1 VLPGGKPQAENR
13 KPVFKMGKFFSK
25 FKTAPPDPAVSTW
38 SNLSQFYSLLI
49 FLIAV
54 PFILIVALVWLTG
67 ILGFSVWIFAGFAVL
82 CGFAIWRLTKKWSSL
97 KAQMAN
103 QTGNL
108 HDIMREAAKDG
119 RDVEV
124 SLLNGV
130 LTLRYRG
137 QPGQETLPAAISAP
151 PLALAAPAPHEAE
164 VQILHPERLRE
175 ELEEFVRLRDT
186 GVISPEEFDRIKASL
201 LQRMSA

>member
-1 VLPGGKPQAENR
+1 
-13 KPVFKMGKFFSK
+13 MGKFFSK
-25 FKTAPPDPAVSTW
+25 FKPAPADPAVSTW
-38 SNLSQFYSLLI
+38 SNLSQFYSLLV

-54 PFILIVALVWLTG
+54 PFVLIVALVWLTG
-67 ILGFSVWIFAGFAVL
+67 ILGFNLYIFAGFAVL
-82 CGFAIWRLTKKWSSL
+82 CAFAIWRLVRKWSSI
-97 KAQMAN
+97 KAKMAN
-103 QTGNL
+103 QASNL

-119 RDVEV
+119 KDVEV

-130 LTLRYRG
+130 VTLRYRG
-137 QPGQETLPAAISAP
+137 QQGLESLPAAIPPP
-151 PLALAAPAPHEAE
+151 PLALAAPAHLVTPAE
-164 VQILHPERLRE
+164 ESPPLKPERLRE

>member
-1 VLPGGKPQAENR
+1 
-13 KPVFKMGKFFSK
+13 MGKFFSK
-25 FKTAPPDPAVSTW
+25 FKPAPADPAVSTW
-38 SNLSQFYSLLI
+38 SNLSQFYSLLV

-54 PFILIVALVWLTG
+54 PFVLIVALVWLTG
-67 ILGFSVWIFAGFAVL
+67 ILGFNLYIFAGFAVL
-82 CGFAIWRLTKKWSSL
+82 CAFAIWRLVRKWSSI
-97 KAQMAN
+97 KAKMAN
-103 QTGNL
+103 QASNL

-119 RDVEV
+119 KDVEG

-130 LTLRYRG
+130 VTLRYRG
-137 QPGQETLPAAISAP
+137 QQGLESLPAAIPPP
-151 PLALAAPAPHEAE
+151 PLALAAPAHLVTPAE
-164 VQILHPERLRE
+164 ESPPLKPERLRE